1 MDAKKVKILID
12 NGHGVDRDGK
22 RSPDGLL
29 REYSWTRR
37 IAARIVN
44 RLKEL
49 GYDAG
54 VLTPEDND
62 ISLATRVRRVNT
74 ECAKYGAANVLC
86 VSVHNNAAGNG
97 QSWTGANGWSVYVA
111 PNASANSKKLAQSLY
126 AEAERLKLQGNRYVP
141 KERYWVGDY
150 AIVRD
155 TKCPAV
161 LTENMF
167 MDNKKDCEYLLSD
180 IGQSQ
185 IVELHVRGII
195 KYITG
200 KCDICC

>member
-1 MDAKKVKILID
+1 MDAKKILID
-12 NGHGVDRDGK
+12 NGHGVETKGK
-22 RSPDGLL
+22 CSPDNLL

-37 IAARIVN
+37 IAARIVD

-49 GYDAG
+49 GYDAEL
-54 VLTPEDND
+54 LTPEVDD
-62 ISLATRVRRVNT
+62 IPLGTRVRRANA
-74 ECAKYGAANVLC
+74 ECAKYGASNVLC
-86 VSVHNNAAGNG
+86 VSVHVNAAGDG
-97 QSWTGANGWSVYVA
+97 KSWNGANGWSVYVA
-111 PNASANSKKLAQSLY
+111 PNASANSKKLAQCLY
-126 AEAERLKLQGNRYVP
+126 SEAERFKLQGNRYVP
-141 KERYWVGDY
+141 KEKYWKGNF

>member
-1 MDAKKVKILID
+1 MDAKKILID
-12 NGHGVDRDGK
+12 NGHGVTTKGK
-22 RSPDGLL
+22 TSPDGLL

-37 IAARIVN
+37 IAARIVD
-44 RLKEL
+44 RLKQL
-49 GYDAG
+49 GYNAEL
-54 VLTPEDND
+54 LTPEIDD
-62 ISLATRVRRVNT
+62 ISLSARVRRVNA
-74 ECAKYGAANVLC
+74 ECDKYGKSNVLC
-86 VSVHNNAAGNG
+86 VSVHVNAAGSG
-97 QSWTGANGWSVYVA
+97 QSWASANGWSVYVA

-126 AEAERLKLQGNRYVP
+126 SEAERLKLQGNRYVP
-141 KERYWVGDY
+141 KDKYWVGNF

-167 MDNKKDCEYLLSD
+167 MDNKKDCEYLLSE

-195 KYITG
+195 RYITG
-200 KCDICC
+200 KCDLCF